1 MVLNTI
7 DGELPRKPKD
17 VKPSS
22 ILKSAHEKLKQVERK
37 YKAFHVSD
45 ECRLVDFVKCKED
58 LNAFEPKLGY
68 GFYQFTKKEMI
79 SYYDQVLLRDKV

>member
-1 MVLNTI
+1 MVLNII

-22 ILKSAHEKLKQVERK
+22 IHESAHEKLKQVERK
-37 YKAFHVSD
+37 YEAFEVSA
-45 ECRLVDFVKCKED
+45 ECRLVDFVKCIEV

-68 GFYQFTKKEMI
+68 GFYQFTEKEMI
-79 SYYDQVLLRDKV
+79 SYNDQVLLRDKV